1 MDFEMSNLDYQ
12 KTLNP
17 IINNNANVKNKTVSP
32 AARFFKNN
40 RSDWATWMGSGQQNY
55 QQTQNERDENIFL
68 LKTQL
73 TTLTTALYTV

>member
-1 MDFEMSNLDYQ
+1 
-12 KTLNP
+12 
-17 IINNNANVKNKTVSP
+17 
-32 AARFFKNN
+32 
-40 RSDWATWMGSGQQNY
+40 MGSGQQNY